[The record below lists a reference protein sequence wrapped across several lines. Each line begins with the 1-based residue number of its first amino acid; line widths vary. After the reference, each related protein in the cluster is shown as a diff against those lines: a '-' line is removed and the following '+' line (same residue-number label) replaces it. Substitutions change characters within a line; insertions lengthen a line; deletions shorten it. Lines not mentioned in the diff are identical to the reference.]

1 MLGGF
6 SSPDNEA
13 GCFVQVLASV
23 LFSAEFLCS
32 GCSWLSSPR
41 DVTRVGCGCCGD
53 CSTPGQSLICH
64 TSSPASAL
72 PPLSAQ
78 ISSNGRGACRTF
90 LRSDGVTEAETQDPP
105 MAPDP
110 LPPFCQRTQSSTLG
124 RRAEAGQALTVTGA
138 AWPGCTQLHPSRGSV
153 GEGVSVMQ
161 SWCGHREAVR
171 EEAEGG
177 RSPKNAPQSWPPHG
191 NWTGGAWARGGPT
204 WSFPTPPY
212 FLLHPSLKSRGAHL
226 PGHRGSQEINL
237 PQCRSLPSHGEWL
250 LGERQREEECGSV
263 GRCPL
268 PSQDQK
274 RGPGTGRG
282 GIWVLLAPLRS
293 RSGRRL
299 APGPA
304 SCRC

>member
-1 MLGGF
+1 MF
-6 SSPDNEA
+6 CPSA
-13 GCFVQVLASV
+13 GQCFVLSRVSVFRLLLAV
-23 LFSAEFLCS
+23 
-32 GCSWLSSPR
+32 

-153 GEGVSVMQ
+153 GAGVSVMQ
-161 SWCGHREAVR
+161 SWCGHREALR

-177 RSPKNAPQSWPPHG
+177 TFPQECPSGLASTRQLDWG
-191 NWTGGAWARGGPT
+191 CLGTG
-204 WSFPTPPY
+204 WSYLELP
-212 FLLHPSLKSRGAHL
+212 HPSLFS
-226 PGHRGSQEINL
+226 PPPL
-237 PQCRSLPSHGEWL
+237 PQVQRSTSPRTPWKPGNKPS
-250 LGERQREEECGSV
+250 SV
-263 GRCPL
+263 
-268 PSQDQK
+268 QK
-274 RGPGTGRG
+274 PPKP
-282 GIWVLLAPLRS
+282 W
-293 RSGRRL
+293 
-299 APGPA
+299 
-304 SCRC
+304 